1 VSAEERLIKR
11 VIARFRCSHCN
22 RQHVVENVDIME
34 KYDDAWVVGVACE
47 GCEQPGMY
55 IVSLRKDSSVDVVTD
70 LTEEE
75 MARFEAS
82 QKVAAE
88 DVSAM
93 KSFLDEFD
101 GDFSQMFG
109 RAS

>member
-1 VSAEERLIKR
+1 MSAEERLIKR

-22 RQHVVENVDIME
+22 RQHVLENVDIMG
-34 KYDDAWVVGVACE
+34 KYDDVWVIGVDCE

-55 IVSLRKDSSVDVVTD
+55 IVSLRKDSSVDIVTD
-70 LTEEE
+70 LTDEE
-75 MARFEAS
+75 MARFETS
-82 QKVAAE
+82 RKVAAE

-93 KSFLDEFD
+93 RSFLNEFD
-101 GDFSQMFG
+101 GDFSEMFG

>member
-1 VSAEERLIKR
+1 MIKR

-22 RQHVVENVDIME
+22 RQHILENVDIMG
-34 KYDDAWVVGVACE
+34 KYEAVWVIGVACE

-55 IVSLRKDSSVDVVTD
+55 IVSLRKDSSLDVVSD
-70 LTEEE
+70 LTDEE
-75 MARFEAS
+75 MARFDVS
-82 QKVAAE
+82 IKVAAE

-93 KSFLDEFD
+93 RSFLDEFD
-101 GDFSQMFG
+101 GDFSEMFG